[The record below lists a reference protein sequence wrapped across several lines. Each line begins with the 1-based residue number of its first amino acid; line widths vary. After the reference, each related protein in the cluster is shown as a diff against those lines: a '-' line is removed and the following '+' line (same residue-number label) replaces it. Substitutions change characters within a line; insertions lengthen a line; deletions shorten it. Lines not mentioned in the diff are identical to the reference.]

1 MQIDTVVLGGTGLLQ
16 RPIAII
22 INIRCA
28 SYRVHIAA
36 GQPDSSG
43 HTGVGYCGVHLK
55 WPHRGGLPVPHA
67 HQPHSM
73 SQSTHAA
80 SGGCPKTSEVCLS
93 SEVCVSGGH
102 QLCKP
107 ALPHF
112 PQSKSL
118 TAHGRALTT
127 PS

>member
-1 MQIDTVVLGGTGLLQ
+1 MQNDPMVSEGTGLLQ
-16 RPIAII
+16 RPTATI
-22 INIRCA
+22 INIKSD
-28 SYRVHIAA
+28 SYQVHRAG

-43 HTGVGYCGVHLK
+43 HTRVGYCGVHLK
-55 WPHRGGLPVPHA
+55 WPHPGGLPVPHA

-73 SQSTHAA
+73 SHSTHAA

-93 SEVCVSGGH
+93 SEACVSGGH
-102 QLCKP
+102 QLCRP
-107 ALPHF
+107 ALPRF

-118 TAHGRALTT
+118 SAHGRALTT